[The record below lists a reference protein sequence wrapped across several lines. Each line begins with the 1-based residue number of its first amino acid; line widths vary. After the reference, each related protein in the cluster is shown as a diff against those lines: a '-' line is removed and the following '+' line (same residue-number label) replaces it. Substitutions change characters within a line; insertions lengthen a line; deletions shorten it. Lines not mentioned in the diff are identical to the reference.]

1 MVYLNNVSRDSRL
14 IKNSSKLLSVIGV
27 AVTLISCNG
36 GSSTSSASPSDQWTP
51 LSVAYEIVNIATVQ
65 TNPES
70 AIPTYKNGGANSI
83 TGAEWESYTPPS
95 PYVKNS
101 TRNLQFNEQIFISS
115 PGQAPGVTKY
125 ITTEPDGY
133 TWGAM
138 STAINAMYPFES
150 NGPYAAYSNAYSAGN
165 LVTTP
170 APGTIKVTANYKAQD
185 MKWWAY
191 ESGYSSGK
199 KIARYFITDPY
210 GNQYIM
216 HASNESTPATV
227 LLAFESAVLPSGW
240 TKQGPVYLTEDKI
253 LTPSVAP
260 GYLYEYNVIRD
271 SADNTYH
278 QCTWGLAG
286 ISTVG
291 QVQGMP
297 IWGANVATTL
307 RIVNSWNNLIYEGG
321 GATLF
326 IFDHKLTSGVNT
338 IANFNPSNGDMLGFD
353 GQTYTT
359 QNTANGMQIKL
370 SGGAS
375 ILLSG
380 ISTFSTSWIQN

>member
-1 MVYLNNVSRDSRL
+1 MR
-14 IKNSSKLLSVIGV
+14 IHATKLLSLLALSI
-27 AVTLISCNG
+27 ALISCNS
-36 GSSTSSASPSDQWTP
+36 GSSSTTTNTDQWMP
-51 LSVAYEIVNIATVQ
+51 LSVAYEILNTGNVMSNR
-65 TNPES
+65 ES
-70 AIPTYKNGGANSI
+70 AIPTYKNGGSNSI
-83 TGAEWESYTPPS
+83 TGDEWESYTPPS
-95 PYVKNS
+95 PYIKNT

-115 PGQAPGVTKY
+115 PGQMPGVSTY

-150 NGPYAAYSNAYSAGN
+150 NGPYAAYPSAYAAGN

-170 APGTIKVTANYKAQD
+170 VAGTVKVTVNYKAQD

-216 HASNESTPATV
+216 HASGESTPATV
-227 LLAFESAVLPSGW
+227 LRAFESAVLPTGW
-240 TKQGPVYLTEDKI
+240 TKQGPVYLTADKI

-260 GYLYEYNVIRD
+260 GYIYEYNLIRD

-278 QCTWGLAG
+278 QCAWGLGG
-286 ISTVG
+286 ISTTA
-291 QVQGMP
+291 QVQGLP
-297 IWGANVATTL
+297 IWGATVATTL
-307 RIVNSWNNLIYEGG
+307 RIDKSWDNLIYEGG

-326 IFDHKLTSGVNT
+326 IFGRELTAGVNT

-359 QNTANGMQIKL
+359 QNTANGMLIQL

-380 ISTFSTSWIQN
+380 ISTFDPSWIQN